1 MLIDL
6 RLLNTLVLGT
16 TILEPNF
23 DLSLCQTQR
32 FGQLKA
38 ATPGDVLV
46 AMKLDLQA
54 QRLLRAECG
63 ALPALTSLLA
73 AATGNCQRNKKK
85 KNKI

>member
-6 RLLNTLVLGT
+6 GLLNALVLGT
-16 TILEPNF
+16 TILKPNF
-23 DLSLCQTQR
+23 DLRLCQTQR

-46 AMKLDLQA
+46 AMELDLQA

-63 ALPALTSLLA
+63 ALPSLTSLLA
-73 AATGNCQRNKKK
+73 AATSNWIGG
-85 KNKI
+85 I